1 MYTCVLHMCIMDAKK
16 EPERLFT
23 LIYDKNLILHEKSL
37 KYLTNIYLIIS
48 DENYV
53 RVQINQLVFSPL

>member
-1 MYTCVLHMCIMDAKK
+1 M
-16 EPERLFT
+16 
-23 LIYDKNLILHEKSL
+23 KNLILREKSL

-53 RVQINQLVFSPL
+53 QMQINHLVFLPL